1 MSPLTLLPIGTVRS
15 SRLLPEDDLWDAVT
29 SSVELDASRFSP
41 EALAGLESFSHV
53 EVLFVMDRV
62 EDARI
67 ETGARHPR
75 NNAAWPRVGIFAQRG
90 KNRPNR
96 IGATLCRILRVD
108 GLSLHLQGL
117 DAIDGSP
124 VLDLKP
130 WVQEFGPRGEIH
142 QPAWIGEL
150 MERYWT

>member
-29 SSVELDASRFSP
+29 ASVELDASRFSP